1 MMVVNTIA
9 LRVDLEIN
17 FRIWKSDMDLTLAP
31 EVHFQNTL
39 MKKVA
44 YGLIRL
50 PRQTSGLKASNLIFM
65 WEISSESELGH
76 RLVTPTSAG
85 N

>member
-9 LRVDLEIN
+9 LSVALEIN

-31 EVHFQNTL
+31 EVHSQNTL

-44 YGLIRL
+44 YSLIRL
-50 PRQTSGLKASNLIFM
+50 PRQTSGLEAINLIFM
-65 WEISSESELGH
+65 WEISSESELGR